1 MQAGNAN
8 QREATEYN
16 NSHRTSHKTD
26 TLPQVAESAGAVN
39 GQDERRIN
47 APPLTVPPVFADGQ
61 SRRES
66 PKMASRPFQS

>member
-1 MQAGNAN
+1 MWFTMTMMEISTNKLFFIEKIA
-8 QREATEYN
+8 
-16 NSHRTSHKTD
+16 K
-26 TLPQVAESAGAVN
+26 PAEPVN

>member
-1 MQAGNAN
+1 MWFTMTMMEISTNKLFFIEKIA
-8 QREATEYN
+8 
-16 NSHRTSHKTD
+16 K
-26 TLPQVAESAGAVN
+26 PAEPVN

-66 PKMASRPFQS
+66 PKMA

>member
-1 MQAGNAN
+1 MWLTMTMMEISTNKLFFIEKIA
-8 QREATEYN
+8 
-16 NSHRTSHKTD
+16 K
-26 TLPQVAESAGAVN
+26 PAEPVN

-66 PKMASRPFQS
+66 PKMASHLFQ